1 MKAFIVDRLAPYIL
15 SRRFFARVNK
25 VLFTIGLH
33 GMGVG
38 NWRDQRSERLFLKRL
53 ARILSQEAMIL
64 DVGANVGDYARMVR
78 RYFPNARLLAFEPH
92 PGNFQRLAR
101 VAAADGFE
109 AINVACGEKPGTDT
123 LYDYAETQGSRHA
136 SLFRDAIEEVHHARS
151 KGRSQAIDIE
161 VVTLD
166 SILRQRNIGIVDFLK
181 IDVEGYEMSVLRGAE
196 EFVAN
201 GRIRVIQ
208 FEFTELNI
216 YSKLFFRDFKQFL
229 ENYKIYRILYDGSLL
244 DVTDS
249 LPLYV
254 ELFFYQNLVA
264 IHLNNLSALEEICT

>member
-15 SRRFFARVNK
+15 SRRLFARVNK
-25 VLFTIGLH
+25 ALFTIGLR
-33 GMGVG
+33 GMGIG

-53 ARILSQEAMIL
+53 ARILPQEAMIL

-92 PGNFQRLAR
+92 PGNFQRLAQ
-101 VAAADGFE
+101 VATADGFE

-123 LYDYAETQGSRHA
+123 LYDYAEAQGSRHA
-136 SLFRDAIEEVHHARS
+136 SLFRVAIEEVHHARS

-249 LPLYV
+249 MPLYV